1 MTRTR
6 VRARFII
13 GYDGRDHVIHEN
25 GEIVY
30 EGDRIVHVGGPFTG
44 AVDIEN
50 DEGYALVGPGFV
62 DLNALGDIDHAVFD
76 TYQPAHLA
84 SGLTWSQEYVGR
96 RREVFT
102 VDERASIRQL
112 AFQHLLI
119 NGITTAVPIA
129 SEVYTAWAERYDDL
143 AAAAEAAAS
152 LGLRVY
158 LGPSFRASVPA
169 VDVAGRPLVM
179 EDVALGELGLDEAI
193 RFAQDFDGTSGGLVR
208 AALLPSRIDNQT
220 TELLQRAKRA
230 SDEGG
235 WPIRL
240 HAGQT
245 MAEVA
250 AMHRKY
256 ALRPIEYLDAIGFL
270 GPRTAIPHAWAVD
283 GHSQLQGAGH
293 ADLDRLAGSQTTVIF
308 CPMAVA
314 RYAVVLESFDRY
326 LSHGIAMAM
335 GTDTAPPDMV
345 RAMDTGM
352 VLTKAVERSKS
363 AGSVADLYRAATIG
377 GADYLGRADLGRLS
391 PGAQADLVTF
401 DLSRPHFGPVDD
413 PIRSLVMNGNG
424 RDVRRVVVAGRT
436 TVDNGRVVG
445 VDHEASRARAQQIHS
460 KYRASYPERDHL
472 RRPEHELFPSSFR
485 TERHHVDSH

>member
-1 MTRTR
+1 MRTR
-6 VRARFII
+6 VRARFVV
-13 GYDGRDHVIHEN
+13 GYDGRDHVVHEN

-30 EGDRIVHVGGPFTG
+30 EGERIVHVGGRFTG
-44 AVDIEN
+44 AVDVET
-50 DEGYALVGPGFV
+50 DEGDALVGPGFV

-84 SGLTWSQEYVGR
+84 SGLSWSANYFEQ

-102 VDERASIRQL
+102 FDERASIRQL
-112 AFQHLLI
+112 AFQQLLL
-119 NGITTAVPIA
+119 NGITTAMPIA
-129 SEVYTAWAERYDDL
+129 SEVYTSWAENYHDL
-143 AAAAEAAAS
+143 AAAAQAAAER
-152 LGLRVY
+152 GLRVY

-169 VDVAGRPLVM
+169 VDAAGRPVALD
-179 EDVALGELGLDEAI
+179 DVALGERGLDEAI
-193 RFAQDFDGTSGGLVR
+193 RFAQDFDGSFGGLVR
-208 AALLPSRIDNQT
+208 AALLPSRIENQT
-220 TELLQRAKRA
+220 TELLQRALRA
-230 SDEGG
+230 GDEGG

-240 HAGQT
+240 HAAQT

-250 AMHRKY
+250 SIERKY
-256 ALRPIEYLDAIGFL
+256 SMRPIEYLDAIGFL
-270 GPRTAIPHAWAVD
+270 GPRTVIPHAWAVD
-283 GHSQLQGAGH
+283 GHSQLSAAGH
-293 ADLDRLAGSQTTVIF
+293 QDLDRLARSQTTVIF

-326 LSHGIAMAM
+326 LSHGIGMAM

-345 RAMDTGM
+345 RAIDTGM
-352 VLTKAVERSKS
+352 VLTKAVERVKS

-377 GADYLGRADLGRLS
+377 GADALGRKDLGRLA

-401 DLSRPHFGPVDD
+401 DLTRPHFGPVDD

-436 TVDNGRVVG
+436 TVDDGRVVG
-445 VDHEASRARAQQIHS
+445 VDHEASRARAQAIHD

-472 RRPEHELFPSSFR
+472 RRPEHELFPPSFR
-485 TERHHVDSH
+485 MEHHHADAH